1 MISLKFRN
9 KNNAQQFPPDGDQAE
24 PIMDTNVK
32 AKKKTPTWISDFRY
46 GQSLSVEFFR
56 KNAWLLILLLIV
68 ILSLMG
74 IRYRTKTRMLEITRL
89 ERELNHVESE
99 KLHEKAQYMSLIRES
114 EMERLVREN
123 GLGLQ
128 FQEQPPVYINQYE
141 SSNPQQ

>member
-1 MISLKFRN
+1 MISLRFK
-9 KNNAQQFPPDGDQAE
+9 KKKDDPQPAE
-24 PIMDTNVK
+24 QDPGQPLMDTTVK
-32 AKKKTPTWISDFRY
+32 SKKKTPTWISDFRY

-56 KNAWLLILLLIV
+56 KNAWLLILLLVV

-114 EMERLVREN
+114 EMQRLVREN

-128 FQEQPPVYINQYE
+128 FQEQPPVYIDQ
-141 SSNPQQ
+141 SGTSNPQQ